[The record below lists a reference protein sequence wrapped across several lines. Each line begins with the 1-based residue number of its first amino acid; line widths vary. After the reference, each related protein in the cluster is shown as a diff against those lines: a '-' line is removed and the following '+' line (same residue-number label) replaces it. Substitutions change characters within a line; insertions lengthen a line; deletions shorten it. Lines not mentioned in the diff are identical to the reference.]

1 MLAVSEPPSA
11 VKNWQFDPPTEVLVS
26 RLFAAGGYLL
36 VSGLFDEA
44 TLEGLRAEAESCR
57 PDSVRQCLAESDGT
71 EGRGGSPARAY
82 RSSQGRDL
90 HWGLHGSPEMAAAL
104 ERLCGATLSATGSG
118 TYSFYEQPG
127 DFLALHRD
135 ILQCDVAVI
144 TSLTPLTTG
153 GPAGELTVYPGFIR
167 EPLSTVRAAGRQYG
181 TPVALDRGHTIV
193 LLGGL
198 VPHEVTPTCV
208 GQERI
213 VAVNCYRIETREA
226 ADRVAGEAAP
236 A

>member
-1 MLAVSEPPSA
+1 MGAMNDSRGSVTD
-11 VKNWQFDPPTEVLVS
+11 WHFTPPTDVLTS
-26 RLFAAGGYLL
+26 QIFAAGGYFI

-44 TLEGLRAEAESCR
+44 TLQGLLAEAEGSR
-57 PDSVRQCLAESDGT
+57 PDGVRQSLTDSDGT

-104 ERLCGATLSATGSG
+104 AGLCGATVSATGSG
-118 TYSFYEQPG
+118 TYSYYEEPG

-135 ILQCDVAVI
+135 ILGCDLAVI
-144 TSLTPLTTG
+144 TCLTSRTCG
-153 GPAGELTVYPGFIR
+153 GPTGELTVYPGFVR
-167 EPLSTVRAAGRQYG
+167 EPLSTVRAAGRQCG
-181 TPVALDRGHTIV
+181 TAIALDRGHTVV

-198 VPHEVTPTCV
+198 VPHEVTPTSP

-213 VAVNCYRIETREA
+213 VAINCYRLET
-226 ADRVAGEAAP
+226 D
-236 A
+236 